1 MVQNSL
7 LRANARKQLGGGI
20 FKKPWL
26 MMVVALLVYCAL
38 VVAIEFGMLFTFGLA
53 VFVMGTL
60 TVGWNKIALNGIRKN
75 QWNVSDLFGG
85 FKYFWKSFGLCFL
98 QTLYLGLWSLLI
110 IPPFIKQYSYAM
122 AYYIH
127 IDNPELSANECIT
140 ISRKMMDGHKWQLF
154 CLNLSFVGWYLLGF
168 LCLGLGVP
176 FVDAYKATAMANF
189 YLALKAEVSA
199 R

>member
-7 LRANARKQLGGGI
+7 LKANARKQLGGGI

-26 MMVVALLVYCAL
+26 MMVLVVLVYCAL
-38 VVAIEFGMLFTFGLA
+38 VVAVEFGMLLTFGLA
-53 VFVMGTL
+53 ISVMGALSIGWCMTTL
-60 TVGWNKIALNGIRKN
+60 QGVRKN
-75 QWNVSDLFGG
+75 EWKVSNLFGG
-85 FKYFWKSFGLCFL
+85 FKRFWKALGLMLL
-98 QTLYLGLWSLLI
+98 QSLYLFLWGFLI
-110 IPPFIKQYSYAM
+110 IPPMIKRYSYAM

-154 CLNLSFVGWYLLGF
+154 CLDLSFIGWYILGF
-168 LCLGLGVP
+168 LCFGLGVP
-176 FVDAYKATAMANF
+176 FVTAYRATAFTNF
-189 YLALKAEVSA
+189 YLALKAQVSA